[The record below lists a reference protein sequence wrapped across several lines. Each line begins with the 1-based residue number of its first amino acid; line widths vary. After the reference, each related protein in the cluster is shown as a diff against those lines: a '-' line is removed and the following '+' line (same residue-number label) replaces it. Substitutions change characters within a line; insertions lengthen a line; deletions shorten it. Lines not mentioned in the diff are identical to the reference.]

1 MSNCKYSLT
10 FLILGVKVLPVNLTA
25 TRSKSADASDAIEV
39 GSSVWK
45 WVERYV
51 QLKRLLG
58 RFMIGQRNPTARDV
72 SPPKS
77 MN

>member
-25 TRSKSADASDAIEV
+25 TRSKSADASDANEV

>member
-1 MSNCKYSLT
+1 M
-10 FLILGVKVLPVNLTA
+10 ILGVKDLPVNLTA
-25 TRSKSADASDAIEV
+25 TRSKSADASDANEV
-39 GSSVWK
+39 GSNVWK